1 MLAVTIVAL
10 PESRSADNARDAA
23 TFADLGCRTCATS
36 PSLVALQ
43 DGSGADARETPGRC
57 RNAGVRSSG
66 MSYGRTPGRMRKIV
80 PV

>member
-36 PSLVALQ
+36 PSLVALRM
-43 DGSGADARETPGRC
+43 GLARTRAKRPAGAATQACDP
-57 RNAGVRSSG
+57 
-66 MSYGRTPGRMRKIV
+66 